1 MMWDHCTQFGTM
13 VFCFYTKLGQKDP
26 KYLVKVIGA
35 TYRLTLFYYLEL
47 IPMPDELKAWKL
59 QFLEVLHTLFSFLYR
74 YFIKNPQNIKIG
86 TVVAKYKMLVTNFFL
101 LGDKDDYS
109 K

>member
-47 IPMPDELKAWKL
+47 IPMPDELKA
-59 QFLEVLHTLFSFLYR
+59 
-74 YFIKNPQNIKIG
+74 
-86 TVVAKYKMLVTNFFL
+86 
-101 LGDKDDYS
+101 
-109 K
+109 